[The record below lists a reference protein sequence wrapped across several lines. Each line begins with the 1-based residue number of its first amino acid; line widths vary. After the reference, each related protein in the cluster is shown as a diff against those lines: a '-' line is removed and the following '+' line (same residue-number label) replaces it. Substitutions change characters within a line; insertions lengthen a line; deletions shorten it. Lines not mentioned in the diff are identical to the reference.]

1 MKPILSTLLKILGI
15 TLGLAVCVLV
25 TLGLEIDPKII
36 FLLLGSGIVC
46 LGISLFDEKSDSDN
60 SSESD

>member
-15 TLGLAVCVLV
+15 TLGLAVCILA
-25 TLGLEIDPKII
+25 TLGVKIEPKII

-46 LGISLFDEKSDSDN
+46 LGISLFDDKTPSDN
-60 SSESD
+60 DSTAV

>member
-25 TLGLEIDPKII
+25 TLGVKIEPKII
-36 FLLLGSGIVC
+36 FFLLGSGIVC
-46 LGISLFDEKSDSDN
+46 LGISLFDDKTPSDN
-60 SSESD
+60 DSTAV